1 MEDLLHFAIGIGLAA
16 ACGFRISVP
25 ILIMGIAARTGDITL
40 APDFNWI
47 GSWEAI
53 ATFGV
58 ASVLEV
64 MAYCIP
70 LVDHLLD
77 MVASP
82 ASIVA
87 GTMVTAAMVG
97 DMSPCL
103 RWSLAA
109 IAGGGS
115 AAIFQTATVS
125 LRGLSGVFTGGLGNC
140 VVSIMELFGSVIMAF
155 FAVIAPIVGLVLT
168 IGLGALLTTTVV
180 KRLNRAPRGVSA
192 SSTPT

>member
-1 MEDLLHFAIGIGLAA
+1 MQDLLHFSIGIGLAA

-40 APDFNWI
+40 SPGFDWI

-53 ATFGV
+53 TTFGV
-58 ASVLEV
+58 ASLLEV
-64 MAYCIP
+64 TAYCIP
-70 LVDHLLD
+70 WVDHLLD
-77 MVASP
+77 VVASP

-87 GTMVTAAMVG
+87 GTLVTAAMVG

-140 VVSIMELFGSVIMAF
+140 LVSILELFGSIVMACL
-155 FAVIAPIVGLVLT
+155 AVIAPIVGLVLAV
-168 IGLGALLTTTVV
+168 GLGAIITTTLV
-180 KRLNRAPRGVSA
+180 KRLNRTPRGGA
-192 SSTPT
+192 ATSTPT